1 MVVFANGEFSDP
13 ERRFT
18 SQPMNPKCAWYK
30 FLPDDKAA
38 RNYAVKVVKSA
49 YENKAKSSLGR
60 VVR

>member
-49 YENKAKSSLGR
+49 YENKANW
-60 VVR
+60 